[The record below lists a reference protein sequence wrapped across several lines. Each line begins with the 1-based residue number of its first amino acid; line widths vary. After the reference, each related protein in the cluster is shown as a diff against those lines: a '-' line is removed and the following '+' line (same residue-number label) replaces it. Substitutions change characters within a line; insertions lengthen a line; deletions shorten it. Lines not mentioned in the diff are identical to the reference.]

1 MRGPAGWPPLTQNF
15 GYADPANRLLTAS
28 EAGGWAQTYGYD
40 AFGNRTVVPNASGA
54 PIYAPNS
61 GYTPV
66 QGQSLVANQFTTHNQ
81 WVRGASANCASVPS
95 PTAGDQYDCAGNQTA
110 LAQAGTSSQYN
121 TPASTFSYDGE
132 NRLLVAA
139 IGNQGGASF
148 VYDGEGR
155 RVQKITPSATTTY
168 IHDAKGELAMEV
180 STAAPTASG
189 TEYLT
194 ADTLGSTRLIT
205 DGSGNPQRCID
216 YLPFGEEIPVGMNGR
231 TGPCYE
237 TLGSGGLSPT
247 GPEYP
252 AGADIAAQKF
262 TGKERDAE
270 TGLDYFGARYFSG
283 AQGRFTSPDDVFA
296 DQHAADPQSWNLYAY
311 VRNNPLRGIDLDGH
325 SPSCLDP
332 RNCRGMGQDLSMGL
346 LSNAEDHAETVQAV
360 TAEMD
365 RSHRDSSERNR
376 GSFNELEYKTI
387 KTKAGSEIQ
396 AIQWK
401 LAKKSKIGGQIVQH
415 ITTTDTSG
423 EQRNDYWEA
432 SQVPAKSKFTVYHGT
447 FLDIDDMFK
456 DPAGWTVHAEARFYE
471 GLQLP
476 GSFITN
482 NPNTAAHELP
492 STTQNPN
499 LPTDAATDPVVR
511 TWTAPK

>member
-252 AGADIAAQKF
+252 AADDVADQKF

-270 TGLDYFGARYFSG
+270 TGLDYFDARYFSA
-283 AQGRFTSPDDVFA
+283 AQGRFTSPDWS
-296 DQHAADPQSWNLYAY
+296 AAPEAVPYASLEDPQTLNLYAY
-311 VRNNPLRGIDLDGH
+311 VRNNPLGRADADGH
-325 SPSCLDP
+325 CCSWDDLKAAASDAWDAGSGAVRGVSSSLTGGLVGGP
-332 RNCRGMGQDLSMGL
+332 RSTDSTLSRAGQALGTTAVGVLGAAVAAHGVGTGGAALVLAPETGGASL
-346 LSNAEDHAETVQAV
+346 AAIPQAAAETAVGGLIIAGVAKNNQALLN
-360 TAEMD
+360 TPMRSED
-365 RSHRDSSERNR
+365 RRATSTEKKTMEGSQDQLKDVSKAQADARKGKGPDINDVKKSEQRVDNA
-376 GSFNELEYKTI
+376 NKKI
-387 KTKAGSEIQ
+387 KTLGDA
-396 AIQWK
+396 
-401 LAKKSKIGGQIVQH
+401 
-415 ITTTDTSG
+415 T
-423 EQRNDYWEA
+423 EA
-432 SQVPAKSKFTVYHGT
+432 Q
-447 FLDIDDMFK
+447 
-456 DPAGWTVHAEARFYE
+456 
-471 GLQLP
+471 Q
-476 GSFITN
+476 
-482 NPNTAAHELP
+482 
-492 STTQNPN
+492 
-499 LPTDAATDPVVR
+499 
-511 TWTAPK
+511 